1 MKYTAYLILLLLI
14 FTASCKSVSKSVRH
28 KKTSETV
35 KVQPVKLSEEDQRKF
50 EYFFFEAIREK
61 MKGNI
66 QKSLMYY
73 NECLK
78 LDPTSAATMYEMANI
93 YYNVKDFVK
102 AQGLL
107 ERAVQINTDI
117 IWYKLLLAEV
127 YQMNNLTDNA
137 IKIYEQLVKQ
147 NPDNEE
153 YIYGL
158 AQLYQ
163 RNHNYDQA
171 IDAYN
176 KLEEKIGLN
185 EVITLEKEKIYLDMN
200 KNKNALAEL
209 EKLVKKYPAESRY
222 YGFIADYYMFLK
234 DYEDALKYYN
244 KVLEIDPDNGLA
256 YFSLANLDIIE
267 KDTIAF
273 RENFEKGI
281 KSKGTPFQVKLQKI
295 LPLIVDRKNGFI
307 TDQDIIDYFDLLT
320 EKYPYESQGFI
331 YYANFLKSLNEKEKA
346 VKYFKKAVDIDP
358 NNDMVWQEILFLEYD
373 LQKIDDIRKDG
384 VIAISKFPENPL
396 FYLITGSAFMQ
407 SKDYQT
413 ALDYFTKG
421 VEKAGNNAKL
431 KSQFFASIGDCY
443 YSLKDKKT
451 AFQYYDESLK
461 LDELNLIVLNNYSYY
476 LSLENKN
483 LSKAEKMISKCV
495 ELEPGNSTY
504 LDTYA
509 WVMFKMK
516 RYYEAKYLI
525 ERAIDNGGDTSDVI
539 LEHYG
544 DILYMNGDKEGAIT
558 QWKKAL
564 KLGKGSGK
572 LEEKIKKGEYIE

>member
-1 MKYTAYLILLLLI
+1 MI
-14 FTASCKSVSKSVRH
+14 FLSVYIVSCKSVQKTVH
-28 KKTSETV
+28 NKKNPEVV
-35 KVQPVKLSEEDQRKF
+35 KIEPVKLSEQDQRKF
-50 EYFFFEAIREK
+50 EYFFFEAITEK

-93 YYNVKDFVK
+93 YYNVKDYVK

-107 ERAVQINTDI
+107 ERAVQINNDI

-127 YQMNNLTDNA
+127 YQMNQLTDNA
-137 IKIYEQLVKQ
+137 ISIYEKLVAQ
-147 NPDNEE
+147 HPDNEE

-163 RNHNYDQA
+163 RNKNYEKALETYD
-171 IDAYN
+171 
-176 KLEEKIGLN
+176 KLEDKIGLN
-185 EVITLEKEKIYLDMN
+185 EVITLEKEKIYLDMK
-200 KNKNALAEL
+200 KNKSALAEL
-209 EKLVKKYPAESRY
+209 EKLVKKYPGESRY
-222 YGFIADYYMFLK
+222 YGFIADYYMYLN
-234 DYEDALKYYN
+234 DYEDALKYYH

-256 YFSLANLDIIE
+256 YFSISNLDIIE
-267 KDTIAF
+267 NDTLAF
-273 RENFEKGI
+273 KENFLKGI
-281 KSKGTPFQVKLQKI
+281 KSKGTPYQIKLQKI

-307 TDQDIIDYFDLLT
+307 KDQDITEFFDILT
-320 EKYPYESQGFI
+320 DLYPYESQGFI
-331 YYANFLKSLNEKEKA
+331 YYANFLKSINEREKA
-346 VKYFKKAVDIDP
+346 VSYFKKAVDIDP
-358 NNDMVWQEILFLEYD
+358 NNDLVWQEILFLEYD
-373 LQKIDDIRKDG
+373 LQQLDNIRKDG
-384 VIAISKFPENPL
+384 VTAINKFPENPL
-396 FYLITGSAFMQ
+396 FYLLTGSAFMQ
-407 SKDYQT
+407 NEDY
-413 ALDYFTKG
+413 
-421 VEKAGNNAKL
+421 EKALGYFKTGVKYVGNNSKL

-451 AFQYYDESLK
+451 AFQFYDESLK

-476 LSLENKN
+476 LSLENTN
-483 LSKAEKMISKCV
+483 LAKAEKMISKCV

-516 RYYEAKYLI
+516 RFYEAKYLI

-544 DILYMNGDKEGAIT
+544 DILFMNGDKEGAVL
-558 QWKKAL
+558 QWEKAL

-572 LEEKIKKGEYIE
+572 LKEKIEKGEYIE

>member
-222 YGFIADYYMFLK
+222 YGFIADYYMYLK

-267 KDTIAF
+267 KDTISF
-273 RENFEKGI
+273 RKNFEKGI

-295 LPLIVDRKNGFI
+295 LPLIVDRKNGLI
-307 TDQDIIDYFDLLT
+307 TDQDIFDYFDLLT
-320 EKYPYESQGFI
+320 EIYPYESQGYI
-331 YYANFLKSLNEKEKA
+331 YYANFLKSLNENEKA
-346 VKYFKKAVDIDP
+346 VEYFI
-358 NNDMVWQEILFLEYD
+358 
-373 LQKIDDIRKDG
+373 
-384 VIAISKFPENPL
+384 
-396 FYLITGSAFMQ
+396 
-407 SKDYQT
+407 
-413 ALDYFTKG
+413 
-421 VEKAGNNAKL
+421 
-431 KSQFFASIGDCY
+431 
-443 YSLKDKKT
+443 
-451 AFQYYDESLK
+451 
-461 LDELNLIVLNNYSYY
+461 
-476 LSLENKN
+476 
-483 LSKAEKMISKCV
+483 
-495 ELEPGNSTY
+495 
-504 LDTYA
+504 
-509 WVMFKMK
+509 
-516 RYYEAKYLI
+516 
-525 ERAIDNGGDTSDVI
+525 
-539 LEHYG
+539 
-544 DILYMNGDKEGAIT
+544 
-558 QWKKAL
+558 
-564 KLGKGSGK
+564 
-572 LEEKIKKGEYIE
+572 

>member
-1 MKYTAYLILLLLI
+1 MKNNILII
-14 FTASCKSVSKSVRH
+14 FYISAFLVSCKSVEKTVNN
-28 KKTSETV
+28 KKGNEIV
-35 KVQPVKLSEEDQRKF
+35 KIEPVKLSDRDQRKF
-50 EYFFFEAIREK
+50 EYFFFEAITEK

-73 NECLK
+73 NECIK

-93 YYNVKDFVK
+93 YYNVKDYGK

-107 ERAVQINTDI
+107 ERAVQINNDI
-117 IWYKLLLAEV
+117 VWYKLLLAEV
-127 YQMNNLTDNA
+127 YQMNELTDNA
-137 IKIYEQLVKQ
+137 IKIYVSLVQ
-147 NPDNEE
+147 QYPDNEE

-163 RNHNYDQA
+163 KNKNYEKA
-171 IDAYN
+171 IDTYD

-185 EVITLEKEKIYLDMN
+185 EVITIEKEKIYLNMK
-200 KNKNALAEL
+200 KNKSALAEL
-209 EKLVKKYPAESRY
+209 EKLVKKFPGESRY
-222 YGFIADYYMFLK
+222 YGFIADYYMYLK
-234 DYEDALKYYN
+234 DYDSALKYYN

-256 YFSLANLDIIE
+256 YFSISNLDIIN
-267 KDTIAF
+267 KDTLAF
-273 RENFEKGI
+273 KENFIKGI
-281 KSKGTPFQVKLQKI
+281 NSKGTPYQIKLQKI

-307 TDQDIIDYFDLLT
+307 KDQDITEFFDILT
-320 EKYPYESQGFI
+320 DLYPYESQGFI
-331 YYANFLKSLNEKEKA
+331 YYANFLKSINEKEKA
-346 VKYFKKAVDIDP
+346 VSYFKKAVDIDP
-358 NNDMVWQEILFLEYD
+358 NNDIVWQEILFLEYD
-373 LQKIDDIRKDG
+373 LQQLDNIRKDG
-384 VIAISKFPENPL
+384 VTAINKFPENSL
-396 FYLITGSAFMQ
+396 FYLLTGSAYMQ
-407 SKDYQT
+407 NGDY
-413 ALDYFTKG
+413 
-421 VEKAGNNAKL
+421 EKALEYFKTGVKYVGNNSKL

-451 AFQYYDESLK
+451 AFQFYDESLK

-483 LSKAEKMISKCV
+483 LAKAEKMISKCV

-516 RYYEAKYLI
+516 RFYEAKYLI

-544 DILYMNGDKEGAIT
+544 DILFMNGDKEGAVL

-572 LEEKIKKGEYIE
+572 LKEKIEKGEYIE